1 MGKEVFDPLQHTLV
15 AENGAAS
22 KAEEVLAFSRV
33 ELAADVV
40 HKVLEDLHIERE
52 LVDRAGESF
61 RFSILVGCDAQA
73 ILVDITE
80 HLFRQFFR
88 LLLEFH
94 LSHLPVVLPPVVQR
108 SSLHSKAF
116 WNNNLSEPTQ
126 LLIEPSESSYHKMA
140 GNNNCIAVGGNYFCR
155 RKLFQSGCIAR
166 PRREQIQI
174 YNFKAC
180 NAQNIKIYYGK
191 MSSIANRRHY
201 CPKKK
206 FCCSISC

>member
-1 MGKEVFDPLQHTLV
+1 MTKYLQPGGKKCRRLGKKVLDALQHTLV

-52 LVDRAGESF
+52 FVDRAGKSL

-80 HLFRQFFR
+80 HLFRQFLR
-88 LLLEFH
+88 LLLEYQ

-140 GNNNCIAVGGNYFCR
+140 GNNNCIAVGGNYFNQVASHGQEGNR
-155 RKLFQSGCIAR
+155 FKFTISRPAMRK
-166 PRREQIQI
+166 
-174 YNFKAC
+174 
-180 NAQNIKIYYGK
+180 
-191 MSSIANRRHY
+191 
-201 CPKKK
+201 
-206 FCCSISC
+206 ISKYTMER